1 VVGRPDLETDVVS
14 AAPVTRR
21 LVGWLDSR
29 TGSAPLLRRSLR
41 YLFPDHWS
49 FLLGE
54 VALYAFV
61 VLVATG
67 TYLAFFFVDSTHQI
81 VYHGTYTPLRGQ
93 HMSEAYAS
101 VLEISFSVRAGLLI
115 RQTHHWAANVF
126 IAAIVLHLFR
136 VFFTGAYRKPRTLTY
151 LVGVTILTV
160 SLLEAYIGYSLV
172 DDLLSGMGLVIGYS
186 VGLAVPFVGA
196 NLMNLV
202 FQGPFPGGSSL
213 WPRMYLAH
221 VLLFPALIATLLA
234 VHLALVAAR
243 HHTQFRRRR
252 KQTERTLVGV
262 PMWPGQAP
270 RSVGLALAVA
280 GVLFLLGGLAEIN
293 PIWLWGPYHTYVSTN
308 GAQPDWYLGW
318 LIGALRIV
326 PGFDWV
332 VGRYTI
338 APAPFWGGVL
348 FPLVVF
354 AFVLLWPA
362 LERRFTRDH
371 GFHNLLDRPRDAPV
385 RTGAGVA
392 MITWVFV
399 VFLAGSSDRADVT
412 FGIPYT
418 GQVWAYRI
426 LALVL
431 PPLAGVV
438 AYRACRELQAGD
450 RVARVRHRAEAEARL
465 AGMRKRN
472 LPPASG

>member
-1 VVGRPDLETDVVS
+1 VGRQDLEADVAS

-21 LVGWLDSR
+21 LVAWLDSR
-29 TGSAPLLRRSLR
+29 TASAPLLRKSLR

-67 TYLAFFFVDSTHQI
+67 TYLAFFFVDSTHQV
-81 VYHGTYTPLRGQ
+81 VYHGSYVPLRGQ

-101 VLEISFSVRAGLLI
+101 VLHISFSVRAGLLV

-151 LVGVTILTV
+151 LIGVTILTV

-172 DDLLSGMGLVIGYS
+172 DDLLSGMGLVIGYA

-196 NLMNLV
+196 NLMNLI
-202 FQGPFPGGSSL
+202 FDGPFPGGSTL

-221 VLLFPALIATLLA
+221 VFLFPALIGTLLA

-243 HHTQFRRRR
+243 HHTQFRERR

-270 RSVGLALAVA
+270 RSVGLALATA
-280 GVLFLLGGLAEIN
+280 GVLFLLGGLVEIN
-293 PIWLWGPYHTYVSTN
+293 PIWLWGPYHTYISTN

-318 LIGALRIV
+318 LIGALRIA

-332 VGRYTI
+332 VDGYTI

-354 AFVLLWPA
+354 SFVLLWPA
-362 LERRFTRDH
+362 LERRFTGDH
-371 GFHNLLDRPRDAPV
+371 DSHNLLDRPREAPV

-418 GQVWAYRI
+418 GQVWVYRV
-426 LALVL
+426 LALAL
-431 PPLAGVV
+431 PPVAGLVT
-438 AYRACRELQAGD
+438 YRVCKELQAGD
-450 RVARVRHRAEAEARL
+450 EVRHVRHRAEAEARL
-465 AGMRKRN
+465 AGRRRRN
-472 LPPASG
+472 LPPASN